1 MWSFMNS
8 FFIFLT
14 FLDFQKWS
22 KINFFSSEA
31 NWMVTKYVTVGESEL
46 ELFYHNSINYKILLH
61 ILYTGVEQPT
71 LSLFPMNRD
80 GQCSGKLKK

>member
-1 MWSFMNS
+1 
-8 FFIFLT
+8 
-14 FLDFQKWS
+14 
-22 KINFFSSEA
+22 
-31 NWMVTKYVTVGESEL
+31 MVTKNVTVGESEL

-80 GQCSGKLKK
+80 GQCSGKLKKIIREELVNVWQKHLILKSL